1 MSRIAFTETFVD
13 LLAKPSFID
22 LVEDE
27 DQLDD
32 DEEDEE

>member
-13 LLAKPSFID
+13 LLAKPSFTD

-27 DQLDD
+27 DQLEDD
-32 DEEDEE
+32 DEE

>member
-13 LLAKPSFID
+13 LLARPSFTD

-27 DQLDD
+27 DQLEEED
-32 DEEDEE
+32 DEE

>member
-13 LLAKPSFID
+13 LLAKPSFTD

-27 DQLDD
+27 DEMEDD
-32 DEEDEE
+32 EDEE